1 MDLTAIVLSAT
12 KQTLSGKTVIFTAGT
27 ATDTAFVD
35 NVSASGVS
43 DANGRVTAKLNLG
56 GNKVNRTIKLTA
68 TADSANAENSVD
80 VTGTGITVSGT
91 SSIAF
96 NDIAKLIFAVKDSA
110 GTALPNMTVNFNSE
124 NGNTISPAT
133 GVTDAAGQIIA
144 SVKADS
150 LLAVTLGKDV
160 ITANAVTDTTTYASV
175 KQPLTI
181 SSASFAFTAPAVAT
195 EIPLTPATGS
205 APTVTVEW
213 ADAATSPIGKTMF
226 FTTTRG
232 TIAGGTV
239 TPDSSTLPAAGK
251 VSVTVSS
258 ATAGPAIITASGPG
272 GIPAAT
278 REVVFVATSANNV
291 TVQAVPG
298 TIQVTTGVASQTN
311 NSSTISVLVRDKA
324 NNLVKNAGVSFTVT
338 VDPSGGA
345 LKSARAITDVNG
357 SASVIYTAG
366 TTSSASNGVTI
377 QATVTDING
386 VPIIPV
392 VMNTTNLTVAGQ
404 VLEVR
409 LGTDNLVGGTAP
421 VYTKTYVAMV
431 TDAAGNAVVGTEVRF
446 ALRPSRYFKGY
457 YTFDGVRLFWVQT
470 ITATCLNEDLNFNG
484 ILDVPPVV
492 LVNEDDKLSNG
503 NGNGRLDPGNVA
515 TVTGTGIT
523 DASGVATAT
532 ITYPRDRTG
541 WAELILEGRAGVIGN
556 DPPDVRTL
564 VLPGASKD
572 FVDANVLP
580 PGAISPYGTGDPN
593 ASIFTNPVI
602 LPNLAVVTCRDTN

>member
-1 MDLTAIVLSAT
+1 MPSSGGSPVDLTAIVLSAT

-409 LGTDNLVGGTAP
+409 LGTDNLVVGTAP

-564 VLPGASKD
+564 VLP
-572 FVDANVLP
+572 
-580 PGAISPYGTGDPN
+580 
-593 ASIFTNPVI
+593 
-602 LPNLAVVTCRDTN
+602 